1 MNSVRKRQ
9 IEEAIKRTLG
19 MALLKSPHQPD
30 LAKIS
35 ITAVEVNADVSLA
48 RVYFCPLVNLTRE
61 AAEEALAVAHK
72 FLRNYLAKHLNLR
85 STPELSFRFDESLER
100 ARKIT
105 DLIDTALKTT
115 VMGE

>member
-1 MNSVRKRQ
+1 MNSVRKKQ
-9 IEEAIKRTLG
+9 IEGAIKRALG
-19 MALLKSPHQPD
+19 AALLNSPQQPE

-48 RVYFCPLVNLTRE
+48 RVYFCPLVTSTRE
-61 AAEEALAVAHK
+61 EAEEALAAGHK
-72 FLRNYLAKHLNLR
+72 FLRSYLAKHLNLR

-115 VMGE
+115 VAEE